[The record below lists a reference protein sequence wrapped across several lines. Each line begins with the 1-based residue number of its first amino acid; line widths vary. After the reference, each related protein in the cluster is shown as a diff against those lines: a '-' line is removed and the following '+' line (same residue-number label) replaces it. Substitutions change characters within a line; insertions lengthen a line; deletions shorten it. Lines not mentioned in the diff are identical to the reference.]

1 MSVELPE
8 SIINGRFKYLE
19 RPAALPGKCAVCGR
33 VDVPVLDFGLDV
45 DYFGAVVICVD
56 DIRAALQVADL
67 YETSA
72 PAPVVPPLNY
82 LDVEAINEYVTRANA
97 SLGALNS
104 ILATVSRPSVVDA
117 EPAEELPTL
126 FDAAESE
133 SSDVIATEP
142 SVSSSKRPLSV
153 STDQRDES
161 NVFADL

>member
-117 EPAEELPTL
+117 ESAEELPTL

>member
-8 SIINGRFKYLE
+8 SILNGRFKYLE
-19 RPAALPGKCAVCGR
+19 RPSALPGKCAVCGR

-67 YETSA
+67 YETSV
-72 PAPVVPPLNY
+72 PAPVVPPIDF
-82 LDVEAINEYVTRANA
+82 LDVEAANEYLARANA
-97 SLGALNS
+97 SIGALNS
-104 ILATVSRPSVVDA
+104 ILANLSRPSVVDA
-117 EPAEELPTL
+117 EPAEKLPTL
-126 FDAAESE
+126 FDDAESKPV
-133 SSDVIATEP
+133 DVTATEP
-142 SVSSSKRPLSV
+142 TVSSGEGPLSV